1 MSHCN
6 IKIRLWKYI
15 HPILIGLGAF
25 WKENLVRPDCVCSQP
40 ERKRE
45 RERERQ
51 RMQERERERERE
63 REPARARENEMMM
76 LAFITFNSSLVPLL
90 EGLSSSN
97 PWEFE
102 FSDFRRNRTDDL
114 GMNSPSL

>member
-40 ERKRE
+40 ERERERDRERDRE
-45 RERERQ
+45 RERGRETANA
-51 RMQERERERERE
+51 RERERERE
-63 REPARARENEMMM
+63 RESLREQERM
-76 LAFITFNSSLVPLL
+76 
-90 EGLSSSN
+90 
-97 PWEFE
+97 
-102 FSDFRRNRTDDL
+102 R
-114 GMNSPSL
+114 